1 MEISLYNVF
10 TTTTES
16 YLTIFKSQLQ
26 SLIQLISV
34 LPAMERLTYL
44 LFYLRIEKI
53 RIQSIENYIEYLDSN
68 PKDVESPQYDKDYWE
83 KARVA
88 NSYYIHFLNQQIE
101 IISLIDEKVAKA
113 IVTKFENLKDVAKN
127 EIAHVQVPNT
137 LGRISNSVLYLHNS
151 IKIRNLVNLI
161 VHLNNSKKL
170 PKVYLKDDLIKL
182 MSMHFN
188 HKGVTLNFDTLKR
201 YFNDL
206 PKYSEKK
213 MGELNNEHFISEII
227 EFLNK
232 VLSPD
237 EKD

>member
-1 MEISLYNVF
+1 
-10 TTTTES
+10 
-16 YLTIFKSQLQ
+16 
-26 SLIQLISV
+26 
-34 LPAMERLTYL
+34 
-44 LFYLRIEKI
+44 
-53 RIQSIENYIEYLDSN
+53 
-68 PKDVESPQYDKDYWE
+68 
-83 KARVA
+83 
-88 NSYYIHFLNQQIE
+88 
-101 IISLIDEKVAKA
+101 LIDDKA
-113 IVTKFENLKDVAKN
+113 VKDITKKFENLKDVAKK
-127 EIAHVQVPNT
+127 EIAYVQVPNT